1 MKYQDECFIVGSVF
15 QLVQIGRHLYSSSNN
30 RIYFSSISNG
40 KGNHLLFSASQV
52 DCWEEKSSQPQRYIH
67 TQGLC
72 FLYTVHNV
80 TISGR
85 EVPARVIDGLMPSFL
100 EQHKNGYLSF

>member
-52 DCWEEKSSQPQRYIH
+52 DCWEE
-67 TQGLC
+67 
-72 FLYTVHNV
+72 
-80 TISGR
+80 
-85 EVPARVIDGLMPSFL
+85 
-100 EQHKNGYLSF
+100 